1 MTSQTATPREAQVFN
16 HTGGA
21 EIRLSAV
28 KKSFGSRQVLTG
40 LNLVVRPGEC
50 LAIVGR
56 SGCGKSTLLRL
67 IAGLD
72 KLDSGE
78 ITIAQMHAQE
88 SATGATAQRQGEL
101 NLAKN
106 SQQIRMMFQDARL
119 LPWQS
124 VLRNVGIGAKG
135 DWKPQALSALED
147 VGLVARANEWPA
159 VLSGG
164 QKQRVALARALMS
177 RPQVLLLDEPLGAL
191 DALTRLEMQKL
202 IERVWLRERFT
213 AILVTHDVT
222 EAVTLADR
230 IVVLDQSSAAEIHPV
245 HQARPRELGDPELGR
260 LEARILGRLLQAKG

>member
-1 MTSQTATPREAQVFN
+1 MTSQAVAPREALVFN
-16 HTGGA
+16 DTLGA
-21 EIRLSAV
+21 EIRLSEV
-28 KKSFGSRQVLTG
+28 GKRFGTRQVLNG
-40 LNLVVRPGEC
+40 LNLIVKPGEF

-72 KLDSGE
+72 RPDFGE
-78 ITIAQMHAQE
+78 ITIGQMQ
-88 SATGATAQRQGEL
+88 
-101 NLAKN
+101 AKER
-106 SQQIRMMFQDARL
+106 SEQVRVMFQDARL

-135 DWKPQALSALED
+135 DWKAQALSALED
-147 VGLVARANEWPA
+147 VGLATRANDWPS

-191 DALTRLEMQKL
+191 DALTRFEMQKL
-202 IERVWLRERFT
+202 IERVWMRQRFT

-230 IVVLDQSSAAEIHPV
+230 VVLLEGSNAALIHPV
-245 HQARPRELGDPELGR
+245 PRARPRELGDPELGR
-260 LEARILGRLLQAKG
+260 LEASILSRLLQAKS

>member
-1 MTSQTATPREAQVFN
+1 MTSQVAALREAPVFN
-16 HTGGA
+16 DTGGA
-21 EIRLSAV
+21 EIRLSEV
-28 KKSFGSRQVLTG
+28 GKSFGTRQVLKG
-40 LNLVVRPGEC
+40 LNLVVRPGEF

-72 KLDSGE
+72 KADAGE
-78 ITIAQMHAQE
+78 ITIGQL
-88 SATGATAQRQGEL
+88 QGRER
-101 NLAKN
+101 
-106 SQQIRMMFQDARL
+106 STQIRIMFQDARL

-124 VLRNVGIGAKG
+124 VVRNVGIGAKG
-135 DWKPQALSALED
+135 EWKPQALSALED
-147 VGLVARANEWPA
+147 VGLAVRANEWPS

-177 RPQVLLLDEPLGAL
+177 RPRVLLLDEPLGAL

-202 IERVWLRERFT
+202 IERVWLRQRFT

-230 IVVLDQSSAAEIHPV
+230 VVVLEESSAAVIHPV
-245 HQARPRELGDPELGR
+245 PQARPRELGDPELGR
-260 LEARILGRLLQAKG
+260 LEAGILSRLLQAKG